1 MTGTIFPIVDSA
13 MYNDT
18 LLSDNPIGRGIDDD
32 NSSDNGSDNSDHD
45 DESDDADD
53 SGDDEF
59 DYADDEYDDDY
70 DDVGD
75 VNYNPFI
82 YREADDDNSDCIDQS
97 NNDEDDVMMDDED
110 SLMKDF
116 FTSNPSKTSIDNEDT
131 KKRQEKLIEKYVKR
145 MCAQG
150 KSKGRKYSPLVS
162 LEKETRNTK
171 LCFLCNWPFGIW
183 FATTN
188 MTIARKWLKR

>member
-1 MTGTIFPIVDSA
+1 MTGTIFLIVDSA

-18 LLSDNPIGRGIDDD
+18 LLSDNPIGRGIDDN
-32 NSSDNGSDNSDHD
+32 NS

-53 SGDDEF
+53 SGDDEFDYADDEF

-82 YREADDDNSDCIDQS
+82 YREADDDNGDCIDQS
-97 NNDEDDVMMDDED
+97 NNDEDNVMMDDED
-110 SLMKDF
+110 SLMTDF

-162 LEKETRNTK
+162 LEKETIQN
-171 LCFLCNWPFGIW
+171 CVFLCTWPFGIW